1 LVGKANKSKKKGG
14 REHSDFSALLDIT
27 ILLLLQVRVNKLF
40 WVGLLIVTDL
50 LTAFHFYF
58 NWHNSPPTAPTMI
71 NKLVATSR

>member
-1 LVGKANKSKKKGG
+1 LVGKANKSRKRGG
-14 REHSDFSALLDIT
+14 REHSDFSALLD

-40 WVGLLIVTDL
+40 WVGLLIATDL

-58 NWHNSPPTAPTMI
+58 NWHNSPPTTPTMI